1 MMRRTLRAVSLA
13 LAIFAALLA
22 GCSGSSEGPTSTC
35 QDITAAQLETMMADG
50 RPLIIV
56 DVRSTS
62 EFAAGHLPGSVNIPL
77 DELPARLNE
86 LDASVRVVVVCGS
99 GSRSVRGAK
108 LLLDAGYRDVYN
120 LIGGLATWNG
130 ELEKSG

>member
-1 MMRRTLRAVSLA
+1 M
-13 LAIFAALLA
+13 
-22 GCSGSSEGPTSTC
+22 
-35 QDITAAQLETMMADG
+35 TAAQLETMMTDG

-77 DELPARLNE
+77 DELPAHLDE
-86 LDASVRVVVVCGS
+86 LDASVPVVVVCGS

>member
-1 MMRRTLRAVSLA
+1 MMRRMLRAVSLA
-13 LAIFAALLA
+13 PAIFVALLA

-35 QDITAAQLETMMADG
+35 QDITAAQLETMMTDG

-77 DELPARLNE
+77 DELPAHLDE